1 MSAPA
6 HEGTRSF
13 ANVWRSIN
21 ARASLRRTYTLRSPG
36 NVTIGSIRMI
46 ASAAA
51 RVPRV
56 PRQPSSKVSDAR
68 MDPIGVFLKTQLRTP
83 GVRHNRHESR
93 HKETHDGDQ
102 TLRCVKP

>member
-51 RVPRV
+51 RVT
-56 PRQPSSKVSDAR
+56 PSSAAAVVQSQRRANGSDRCLPQDPASDA
-68 MDPIGVFLKTQLRTP
+68 GRTA
-83 GVRHNRHESR
+83 
-93 HKETHDGDQ
+93 
-102 TLRCVKP
+102 